1 MTIALVRVRRAAV
14 ALAALP
20 LCAWPAYAQPSMEG
34 RAALVQ
40 KLADCRKVADDTAR
54 LACFDTT
61 AAALEQAEAK
71 GDIVVVDRAQAQQVR
86 RQAFGFSLPS
96 LSIFDR
102 TGRPE
107 EVEQVTAQ
115 VERAY
120 LNPNAKWVVV
130 LEDGAVWEQ
139 IDNQPVPRKPRAG
152 SKAEIRRAALG
163 SFFMNLD
170 GQRAVRARRMK

>member
-1 MTIALVRVRRAAV
+1 MPPLTRPLLLAIGLAAF
-14 ALAALP
+14 ALA
-20 LCAWPAYAQPSMEG
+20 PAGAEERPAIFKGLMDCKAMTDPSE
-34 RAALVQ
+34 
-40 KLADCRKVADDTAR
+40 R
-54 LACFDTT
+54 LACYD
-61 AAALEQAEAK
+61 AAVGALDSAEQK
-71 GDIVVVDRAQAQQVR
+71 GDIVVVDREQAKAVR

-139 IDNQPVPRKPRAG
+139 IDNQPVPRRPRAG

-170 GQRAVRARRMK
+170 GQRAVRARRVR

>member
-1 MTIALVRVRRAAV
+1 MPYFRSGLKLAAIFALAGPAV
-14 ALAALP
+14 ASAQAPAADS
-20 LCAWPAYAQPSMEG
+20 AGAAQFEAVVAC
-34 RAALVQ
+34 RAITDAAQ
-40 KLADCRKVADDTAR
+40 R
-54 LACFDTT
+54 LACFDG
-61 AAALEQAEAK
+61 AAARLAEAEK
-71 GDIVVVDRAQAQQVR
+71 SGEIVVVSRAQAQAAR

-107 EVEQVTAQ
+107 EVDRVSGQ

-120 LNPNAKWVVV
+120 QNANAKWVVV

-139 IDNQPVPRKPRAG
+139 IDNESVSRKPKPG

-170 GQRAVRARRMK
+170 GQRAVRARRVK

>member
-1 MTIALVRVRRAAV
+1 MPHFQSGLKLAAV
-14 ALAALP
+14 LVLAA
-20 LCAWPAYAQPSMEG
+20 PAAASAQAG
-34 RAALVQ
+34 DAATARATQFDAVV
-40 KLADCRKVADDTAR
+40 ACRSITDSAQR
-54 LACFDTT
+54 LACFD
-61 AAALEQAEAK
+61 AAAGQLAEAEK
-71 GDIVVVDRAQAQQVR
+71 SGDIVVVSRAQAQAAR

-115 VERAY
+115 VARAY

-170 GQRAVRARRMK
+170 GQRAVRARRVR